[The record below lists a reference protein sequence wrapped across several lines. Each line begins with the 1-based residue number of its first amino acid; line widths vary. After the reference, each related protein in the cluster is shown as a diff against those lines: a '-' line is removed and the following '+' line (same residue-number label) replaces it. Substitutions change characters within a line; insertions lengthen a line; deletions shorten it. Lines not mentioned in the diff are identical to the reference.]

1 MTAATSTLPHCRFCA
16 TPLTTTL
23 CDLGSMPLAN
33 DYRLPDDSNPER
45 SFPLHARVCPSCLL
59 VQVDDSVPPDAI
71 FSDYAYF
78 SSYSDSW
85 VAHAKRY
92 ADAMIERF
100 KLGADALVVEV
111 ASNDGYLLQHF
122 KVAGVPVLGVEPA
135 ANVAET
141 ARAKGIDTEV
151 AFFGVET
158 ARRLV
163 GQGKRADLM
172 AANNVL
178 AHVPDIRDFVGGFA
192 TLLKPEGVVTFE
204 FPHVLNLIEKVQ
216 FDTIYH
222 EHFSYLSLVTVEKVF
237 AAVGLKAID
246 VEELPTHGG
255 SLRLFAAPIVSS
267 HQPSARLDALR
278 AKEHAASLDT
288 LAGYEGFAAKVA
300 EVKRGFLAF
309 LAEAKAAGKTI
320 AAYGAAAK
328 GNTFLN
334 FCGVGPAD
342 IVAVFDRSLAKQG
355 RLLPGSQIPIL
366 SPDKI
371 SEIAP
376 DYLVILPWNIAEE
389 VMEQTRPLM
398 PSGSSFVTAVPSIRL
413 TP

>member
-1 MTAATSTLPHCRFCA
+1 MTAATTTLPHCRFCA

-100 KLGADALVVEV
+100 GLGANSLVVEI

-122 KVAGVPVLGVEPA
+122 KAAGVPVLGVEPA

-178 AHVPDIRDFVGGFA
+178 AHVPDISDFVGGFA

-255 SLRLFAAPIVSS
+255 SLRLFAAPIASS

-278 AKEHAASLDT
+278 AKEHAAGLDT

-389 VMEQTRPLM
+389 VMEQTRALM

>member
-1 MTAATSTLPHCRFCA
+1 MTDAKSTLPHCRFCA
-16 TPLTTTL
+16 TPLTTSL

-100 KLGADALVVEV
+100 KLDGASLVVEI

-122 KVAGVPVLGVEPA
+122 KAAGVPVLGVEPA

-158 ARRLV
+158 ARHLV

-237 AAVGLKAID
+237 AAVGLKAVD

-255 SLRLFAAPIVSS
+255 SLRLFAAPAASS

-278 AKEHAASLDT
+278 AKEHAAGLDT

-371 SEIAP
+371 SEITP

-398 PSGSSFVTAVPSIRL
+398 PAGSSFVTAVPSIRL

>member
-1 MTAATSTLPHCRFCA
+1 MSIIPHCRFCA

-23 CDLGSMPLAN
+23 CDLGAMPLAN
-33 DYRLPDDSNPER
+33 DYRLPDDTNPER

-92 ADAMIERF
+92 SEAMIERF
-100 KLGADALVVEV
+100 KLDAQSLVVEI

-122 KVAGVPVLGVEPA
+122 KAAGVPVLGVEPA

-163 GQGKRADLM
+163 AQGKRADLM

-237 AAVGLKAID
+237 SAVGLKAID

-255 SLRLFAAPIVSS
+255 SLRLYAAPKASS

-278 AKEHAASLDT
+278 AKEHAAGLDS

-309 LAEAKAAGKTI
+309 LAEAKAGGKTI

-334 FCGVGPAD
+334 FCGVGPDD

-355 RLLPGSQIPIL
+355 RLLPGSQVPIL

-376 DYLVILPWNIAEE
+376 DYLVILPWNIADE
-389 VMEQTRPLM
+389 VMEQMRPLM
-398 PSGSSFVTAVPSIRL
+398 KAGSSFVTAVPGIRL

>member
-1 MTAATSTLPHCRFCA
+1 MPHIPNCRFCS

-33 DYRLPDDSNPER
+33 DYRLPDDKNPER

-85 VAHAKRY
+85 VAHARRY
-92 ADAMIERF
+92 AEAMIERF
-100 KLGADALVVEV
+100 RLGPDSLVVEV

-122 KVAGVPVLGVEPA
+122 KAAGVPVLGVEPA

-158 ARRLV
+158 ASGLV
-163 GQGKRADLM
+163 AQGRRADLM

-237 AAVGLKAID
+237 EAVGLKAID

-255 SLRLFAAPIVSS
+255 SLRLFASPVASS
-267 HQPSARLDALR
+267 HRPSSRLNVLR
-278 AKEHAASLDT
+278 AKEHAAGLDT
-288 LAGYEGFAAKVA
+288 LSGYEGFAAKVA
-300 EVKRGFLAF
+300 EVKRGFLDF
-309 LAEAKAAGKTI
+309 LARAKSQNKKI

-334 FCGVGPAD
+334 FCGATPAD

-398 PSGSSFVTAVPSIRL
+398 PDGSLFVTAVPHIKTL
-413 TP
+413 P

>member
-1 MTAATSTLPHCRFCA
+1 MTLIPNCRFCA

-23 CDLGSMPLAN
+23 CDLGAMPLAN
-33 DYRLPDDSNPER
+33 DYRMPGDKNPER
-45 SFPLHARVCPSCLL
+45 SFPLHARVCPNCLL

-85 VAHAKRY
+85 VAHARRY

-100 KLGADALVVEV
+100 HLGAHSLVVEI

-122 KVAGVPVLGVEPA
+122 KAAGVPVLGVEPA
-135 ANVAET
+135 ANVADT
-141 ARAKGIDTEV
+141 ARGKGIDTEV
-151 AFFGVET
+151 AFFGVDT
-158 ARRLV
+158 ANRLV
-163 GQGKRADLM
+163 AQGKRADLM

-192 TLLKPEGVVTFE
+192 ALLKPEGVVTFE

-222 EHFSYLSLVTVEKVF
+222 EHFSYLSLVTVEKVL

-255 SLRLFAAPIVSS
+255 SLRLFAAPAASG
-267 HQPSARLDALR
+267 HQPSHRLAALR
-278 AKEHAASLDT
+278 AKERAAGLDT

-309 LAEAKAAGKTI
+309 LDEARAAGKKI

-334 FCGVGPAD
+334 FCGATPDD
-342 IVAVFDRSLAKQG
+342 IVVVFDRSLAKQG

-371 SEIAP
+371 AEIAP
-376 DYLVILPWNIAEE
+376 DYLVILPWNIADE

-398 PSGSSFVTAVPSIRL
+398 PMGGRFVTAVPQIKV

>member
-1 MTAATSTLPHCRFCA
+1 MPLVPNCRFCS

-33 DYRLPDDSNPER
+33 DYRLPDDKNPER

-92 ADAMIERF
+92 AEAMIGRF
-100 KLGADALVVEV
+100 HLGPDSLVVEI

-122 KVAGVPVLGVEPA
+122 KAAGVPVLGVEPA

-163 GQGKRADLM
+163 AQGKRADLM

-222 EHFSYLSLVTVEKVF
+222 EHFSYLSLVTVERVF
-237 AAVGLKAID
+237 ASVGLKAID

-255 SLRLFAAPIVSS
+255 SLRLYAAPVGSS

-278 AKEHAASLDT
+278 AKEHAAGLDT
-288 LAGYEGFAAKVA
+288 LTGYEGFAAKVA

-309 LAEAKAAGKTI
+309 LAEAKAANKKI

-334 FCGVGPAD
+334 FCGATPAD

-355 RLLPGSQIPIL
+355 RLLPGSQIPIH

-398 PSGSSFVTAVPSIRL
+398 PAGSLFVTAVPHIKM

>member
-1 MTAATSTLPHCRFCA
+1 MTSVPNCRFCA
-16 TPLTTTL
+16 TPLTVTL
-23 CDLGSMPLAN
+23 CDLGAMPLAN
-33 DYRLPDDSNPER
+33 DYRLPDEKSPER
-45 SFPLHARVCPSCLL
+45 SFPLHARVCPSCFL

-85 VAHAKRY
+85 VAHARRY
-92 ADAMIERF
+92 AEAMVARF
-100 KLGADALVVEV
+100 GLGPQSLVVEI

-122 KVAGVPVLGVEPA
+122 KAAGIPVLGVEPA

-141 ARAKGIDTEV
+141 ARAKGIETEV

-158 ARRLV
+158 ARRLAA
-163 GQGKRADLM
+163 GGKRADLM

-192 TLLKPEGVVTFE
+192 VLLKPEGVVTFE

-237 AAVGLKAID
+237 AAVGLEAID

-255 SLRLFAAPIVSS
+255 SLRLFAAPAGSGRV
-267 HQPSARLDALR
+267 PSPRLGALR
-278 AKEHAASLDT
+278 AKEHAAGLDT

-309 LAEAKAAGKTI
+309 LAEAKAAGRKI

-334 FCGVGPAD
+334 FCGATPDD

-355 RLLPGSQIPIL
+355 RLLPGSGIPIL
-366 SPDKI
+366 PPESIPDV
-371 SEIAP
+371 AP

-389 VMEQTRPLM
+389 VMAQARELM
-398 PSGSSFVTAVPSIRL
+398 APEARFVVAVPQIKIM
-413 TP
+413 P

>member
-1 MTAATSTLPHCRFCA
+1 MPHTPNCRFCS

-33 DYRLPDDSNPER
+33 DYRLPDDKNPER

-85 VAHAKRY
+85 VAHARRY
-92 ADAMIERF
+92 AEAMIERF
-100 KLGADALVVEV
+100 RLGPDSLVVEV

-122 KVAGVPVLGVEPA
+122 KAAGVPVLGVEPA

-158 ARRLV
+158 ASGLV
-163 GQGKRADLM
+163 AQGRRADLM

-237 AAVGLKAID
+237 EAVGLKAID

-255 SLRLFAAPIVSS
+255 SLRLFASPVASS
-267 HQPSARLDALR
+267 HRPSSRLNVLR
-278 AKEHAASLDT
+278 AKEHAAGLDT
-288 LAGYEGFAAKVA
+288 LSGYEGFAAKVA
-300 EVKRGFLAF
+300 EVKRGFLDF
-309 LAEAKAAGKTI
+309 LTRAKSQNKKI

-334 FCGVGPAD
+334 FCGATPAD

-398 PSGSSFVTAVPSIRL
+398 PDGSLFVTAVPHIKTL
-413 TP
+413 P